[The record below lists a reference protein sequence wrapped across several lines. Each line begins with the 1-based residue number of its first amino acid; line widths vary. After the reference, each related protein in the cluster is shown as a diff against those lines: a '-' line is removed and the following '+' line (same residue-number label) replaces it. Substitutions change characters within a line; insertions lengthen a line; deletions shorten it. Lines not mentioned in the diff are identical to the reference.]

1 MHETVLLALGLL
13 LTMSLLATL
22 AHRLRIPTP
31 IFLVVG
37 GLLVSL
43 LPGVPRIALEPDL
56 IFLVFLPPLLYEA
69 AWYTSWRELW
79 RWRRIVL
86 VLAFGLVMLTATAV
100 AYTAVWVI
108 PGFTLAMGFL
118 LGGIISPPDAVA
130 ATSVL
135 RDVDVPKSSVSILE
149 GESLIN
155 DAASLIVFRFAL
167 SGVETGTFDW
177 QAIALS
183 FVSVTLIGV
192 ATGLGVAGV
201 FYCLHRWLNLQLRIS
216 ILFTFISP
224 YVMYLLAEELHG
236 SGVIAVVSG
245 GLFLST
251 QSHQL
256 FNHSMRLQNSSMWAT
271 IIFVINGIVFTLI
284 GLELPV
290 ILDELKQYSYPL
302 STSLGYGLLMAAL
315 VIVVRLVF
323 SLFASVFTDIAG
335 RFITVA
341 VRNVG
346 WRGPVVL
353 GWAGMRGVV
362 SLAAA
367 LSVPLALPNGADFPQ
382 RPLLLLITF
391 VVILVTLVLQGLT
404 LPMLARWV
412 RPQELIDRL
421 PDDVQEKLIKRQLQ
435 KAALRELNLHYKDKV
450 ADNPLMDDLKRRL
463 ETFLFATKL
472 TNSPEDRQLLTTY
485 KEAMERLHQ
494 AKRAELT
501 RLGKEQKMDKEILM
515 KAEAQ
520 LDLEEEKR
528 DHPIR

>member
-13 LTMSLLATL
+13 ITMSLLATL
-22 AHRLRIPTP
+22 AHRLRVPTP

-37 GLLVSL
+37 GLLISL
-43 LPGVPRIALEPDL
+43 LPGVPRIVLEPDL

-86 VLAFGLVMLTATAV
+86 VLAFGLVILTATAV

-108 PGFTLAMGFL
+108 PGFTLALGFL

-192 ATGLGVAGV
+192 AVGLVVAGV
-201 FYCLHRWLNLQLRIS
+201 FYCLYRWLNLQLRIS
-216 ILFTFISP
+216 ILFTFIAP
-224 YVMYLLAEELHG
+224 YIMYLLAEELHG

-245 GLFLST
+245 GFFLSS

-271 IIFVINGIVFTLI
+271 VIFVINGIVFTLI

-290 ILDELKQYSYPL
+290 ILDELKPYSYPL

-346 WRGPVVL
+346 WRGPLVL

-367 LSVPLALPNGADFPQ
+367 LSVPLVLPNGVDFPQ

-404 LPMLARWV
+404 LPLVARWV

-421 PDDVQEKLIKRQLQ
+421 SEEEQERLIKRQLQ
-435 KAALRELNLHYKDKV
+435 EAALRELNQHYNGK
-450 ADNPLMDDLKRRL
+450 AAANPLIDDLKRRL
-463 ETFLFATKL
+463 ESILFATKL
-472 TNSPEDRQLLTTY
+472 TDSPEDRQLLVTY
-485 KEAMERLHQ
+485 KEATARLHQ
-494 AKRAELT
+494 AKRNELMQ
-501 RLGKEQKMDKEILM
+501 LGKDGKLDKEILL